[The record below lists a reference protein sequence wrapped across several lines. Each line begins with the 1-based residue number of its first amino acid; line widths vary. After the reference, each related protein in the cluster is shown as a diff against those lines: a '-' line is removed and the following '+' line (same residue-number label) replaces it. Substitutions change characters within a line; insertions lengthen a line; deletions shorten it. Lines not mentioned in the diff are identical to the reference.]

1 MKKVEI
7 LPTIRRNYR
16 WVKEPK
22 DYIQHPLDFDEFC
35 KKLQNNKIY
44 NNIDNIKTTKRG
56 IWRISYQMCGFMHH
70 TKRYGLKN
78 DSWFEAMMRT
88 YRAYLNACLDKIPNK
103 TTHQK

>member
-44 NNIDNIKTTKRG
+44 NNIENINEA
-56 IWRISYQMCGFMHH
+56 IS
-70 TKRYGLKN
+70 
-78 DSWFEAMMRT
+78 SV
-88 YRAYLNACLDKIPNK
+88 
-103 TTHQK
+103 